1 MVYYSWSHSYI
12 VEKKTCVPLRNK
24 HLLHC
29 HVMCN
34 CYKVC
39 KKKNMTKCSNA
50 WQIFKKKHNL
60 NVQMHCKVSKK
71 VGMFV
76 QSLLTIIFKKAN
88 LLKLIFNFEELLHS
102 PNNKSIV
109 YTYMIWLVFQNR
121 HQLIQVLHTQLTSPQ
136 ISQHVDIVKKN
147 SVSIWKPK
155 ILENW

>member
-12 VEKKTCVPLRNK
+12 VEKKHVFHCKTNIYSIAMSCQ
-24 HLLHC
+24 LLQS
-29 HVMCN
+29 VQ
-34 CYKVC
+34 
-39 KKKNMTKCSNA
+39 KKKNMTKCSNVL
-50 WQIFKKKHNL
+50 QNFKKKKHNL

-109 YTYMIWLVFQNR
+109 YTYMIWLVFQNL

-136 ISQHVDIVKKN
+136 ISQHVDIVKKKFSFN
-147 SVSIWKPK
+147 LKA
-155 ILENW
+155 

>member
-12 VEKKTCVPLRNK
+12 VEKKIFVPLQNK

-34 CYKVC
+34 CYKMSQKKMWLNVQMHYKFS
-39 KKKNMTKCSNA
+39 KKKN
-50 WQIFKKKHNL
+50 NL

-88 LLKLIFNFEELLHS
+88 LLKLSFNFEELLHS
-102 PNNKSIV
+102 PNNRIIV
-109 YTYMIWLVFQNR
+109 YTSMNWLVFQNC
-121 HQLIQVLHTQLTSPQ
+121 HKLIQVLHTQLTS
-136 ISQHVDIVKKN
+136 
-147 SVSIWKPK
+147 
-155 ILENW
+155 L